1 MGIWASIK
9 NKLRRIVPVPRT
21 YLDKKLGDMEKEN
34 KRQSKVIGDLQK
46 ASLAQT
52 KAIEELKAFIEQ
64 EFRRRDDWPV
74 RNAQLHT
81 EAAGRP
87 LWVIKCPAPEGPVK
101 VRWGDYAYAV
111 TLKRYLDRL
120 GVYTVVD
127 TREDWGCEED
137 ADVVLVLRG
146 CHFYRPDRRNARCL
160 YIMWNISHPEMI
172 TPEEYELYDVVCVSS
187 NCYAKCLQE
196 KVKVPVLPLL
206 QCTDTELFYPAEE
219 SGDDQSAVQA
229 KGDYIFIGNS
239 RGVARRCVIWS
250 AQNQLPLK
258 IWGSGWK
265 AMLGQNKGMV
275 QDTSIENSQIPDLY
289 RSAKATLNDH
299 WKDMLDYQFVNNR
312 IFDALA
318 CGLPVISD
326 YCEELKEIFPDAVL
340 YYNNKEEFDDCI
352 MQLETHYDEIKEKV
366 AKQWPLI
373 REQYSF
379 EARARELLKIEEKYR
394 HTKTAKQQGEL

>member
-21 YLDKKLGDMEKEN
+21 YLDKKLGNMEKEN
-34 KRQSKVIGDLQK
+34 KRQSKVIGELQK

-64 EFRRRDDWPV
+64 EFRRRDDWPA

-187 NCYAKCLQE
+187 NYYAECLQE

-206 QCTDTELFYPAEE
+206 QCTDTELFYPAEK

-326 YCEELKEIFPDAVL
+326 SCEELKEIFPDAVL

>member
-1 MGIWASIK
+1 MF
-9 NKLRRIVPVPRT
+9 VHHV
-21 YLDKKLGDMEKEN
+21 
-34 KRQSKVIGDLQK
+34 
-46 ASLAQT
+46 
-52 KAIEELKAFIEQ
+52 
-64 EFRRRDDWPV
+64 
-74 RNAQLHT
+74 
-81 EAAGRP
+81 
-87 LWVIKCPAPEGPVK
+87 
-101 VRWGDYAYAV
+101 
-111 TLKRYLDRL
+111 
-120 GVYTVVD
+120 
-127 TREDWGCEED
+127 
-137 ADVVLVLRG
+137 
-146 CHFYRPDRRNARCL
+146 
-160 YIMWNISHPEMI
+160 
-172 TPEEYELYDVVCVSS
+172 EY
-187 NCYAKCLQE
+187 Q
-196 KVKVPVLPLL
+196 P
-206 QCTDTELFYPAEE
+206 
-219 SGDDQSAVQA
+219 SGDDQSAVQG

-299 WKDMLDYQFVNNR
+299 WKDMLDYQFINNR

-379 EARARELLKIEEKYR
+379 EARARELLNIEEKYR

>member
-187 NCYAKCLQE
+187 NYYAKCLQE
-196 KVKVPVLPLL
+196 KVTVPVLPLL

>member
-172 TPEEYELYDVVCVSS
+172 TSEEYELYDVVCVSS
-187 NCYAKCLQE
+187 NYYAKCLQE
-196 KVKVPVLPLL
+196 KVKEPVLPLL

>member
-187 NCYAKCLQE
+187 NYYAKCLQE
-196 KVKVPVLPLL
+196 KVKVLVLPLL

-265 AMLGQNKGMV
+265 AMLGQNKVMV